1 MWEENFPLNPV
12 NIIAPVF
19 HRGVKITDL
28 FNF

>member
-12 NIIAPVF
+12 NIAPVF